1 MQSTYRFDDVEV
13 FCRERRITVRGQPA
27 LVGARA
33 FDLLVT
39 LIERADRVV
48 GKEELM
54 AVVWPDVVVEE
65 ANIAVQVSAL
75 RKLIGAQALVTVPR
89 RGYRFAR
96 PLHADGAAAAPA
108 PAPATPALRDAAEP
122 PLSEQPAIAVLP
134 FANLSVDREHRH
146 FADGVTQD
154 IVTGLSRF
162 RALVVIAHGSSA
174 AYADR
179 TVGIDTVAAQLG
191 VRYIV
196 DGSVQREG
204 QRVRVTAQL
213 IDALTRRH
221 IWSDR
226 YDRVLEDIFAVQEEL
241 TRSIVI
247 AVAPNVSRVE
257 LQGASRRRPASLG
270 AYQLALR
277 ARAMTSQAYVTG
289 DSAMLP
295 AALDQASR
303 ALAIDPKCS
312 PALVAL
318 GQAHWQRLF
327 FKSAPNL
334 VEAWETSMHWT
345 RLAIEADET
354 DSAGYTQRALVL
366 QHDPRDDGRSIP
378 YDEALHDLEIATR
391 LNPNDI
397 GVLRVRGLT
406 EAVAGR
412 PVEGIGHL
420 NQALRVSPGDAGVL
434 SHLSLAHF
442 LAGSYGE
449 GLRCAAQA
457 LAKRPK
463 AANTLMFVAM
473 NGVGAGDIDKAK
485 SAWQAA
491 HAFAPSYIDA
501 RTNGASVYRLERDR
515 QRQKVFLR
523 IAAGLEDA
531 AAAEGLR

>member
-1 MQSTYRFDDVEV
+1 MQSIYRFDDVEV

-27 LVGARA
+27 PVGARA

-54 AVVWPDVVVEE
+54 ASVWPDVVVEE

-75 RKLIGAQALVTVPR
+75 RKLLGAPALATVPG

-96 PLHADGAAAAPA
+96 PLLEDGAAAT
-108 PAPATPALRDAAEP
+108 PATQAPREAAEAAEP
-122 PLSEQPAIAVLP
+122 PLPDKPAIAVLP
-134 FANLSVDREHRH
+134 FANLSVDREHRF

-162 RALVVIAHGSSA
+162 RALLVIAHGSSA

-221 IWSDR
+221 IWSDQ
-226 YDRVLEDIFAVQEEL
+226 YDRVLEDIFAVQEEV
-241 TRSIVI
+241 TRSIVV
-247 AVAPNVSRVE
+247 AVAPEVSRAE
-257 LQGASRRRPASLG
+257 LQGASRRRPTSLG
-270 AYQLALR
+270 AYQLALQ
-277 ARAMTSQAYVTG
+277 ARAMGERAYAAG
-289 DSAMLP
+289 DT
-295 AALDQASR
+295 AALLAVLDQAAR

-312 PALVAL
+312 PALHAL
-318 GQAHWQRLF
+318 GYAHWQRLF
-327 FKSAPNL
+327 FRSAPNL
-334 VEAWETSMHWT
+334 VEAWKESMHWT
-345 RLAIEADET
+345 RLAIEADDT
-354 DSAGYTQRALVL
+354 DSQGYVLRAMVL
-366 QHDPRDDGRSIP
+366 QHDPRNDGRSIP
-378 YDEALHDLEIATR
+378 YDEALHDLDIAAR
-391 LNPNDI
+391 LNPNDF
-397 GVLRVRGLT
+397 GVLRLRGLT

-412 PVEGIGHL
+412 PAEGIGHL
-420 NQALRVSPGDAGVL
+420 NQALRLGPGDPGVL

-442 LAGSYGE
+442 LAGSYSE

-491 HAFAPSYIDA
+491 RALAPGYIDA
-501 RTNGASVYRLERDR
+501 RTNGFSVYRLERDR

-523 IAAGLEDA
+523 IAAGLEDP

>member
-13 FCRERRITVRGQPA
+13 FCRERRLTVRGQPA
-27 LVGARA
+27 ALGARA

-54 AVVWPDVVVEE
+54 AVVWPDAVVEE

-75 RKLIGAQALVTVPR
+75 RKLLGAQALATVPG

-96 PLHADGAAAAPA
+96 PLRDDGAAPA
-108 PAPATPALRDAAEP
+108 PTAQAPRGAAASAA
-122 PLSEQPAIAVLP
+122 PLVEDKPAIAVLP
-134 FANLSVDREHRH
+134 FANLSIDRAHRF

-154 IVTGLSRF
+154 IATALSRF
-162 RALVVIAHGSSA
+162 RALLVIAHGSSA

-221 IWSDR
+221 IWSDQ
-226 YDRVLEDIFAVQEEL
+226 YDRVLEDIFAVQEEV

-247 AVAPNVSRVE
+247 AVAPEVSRAE
-257 LQGASRRRPASLG
+257 LQGTSRRRPASLG
-270 AYQLALR
+270 AYQLGLQ
-277 ARAMTSQAYVTG
+277 ARAMARQAYASG
-289 DSAMLP
+289 DTAALP
-295 AALDQASR
+295 AAMDAASR
-303 ALAIDPKCS
+303 ALAIDPTCS
-312 PALVAL
+312 QAFLAM
-318 GQAHWQRLF
+318 GHAHWQRLF
-327 FKSAPNL
+327 FRSAPNL
-334 VEAWETSMHWT
+334 VEAWQESMRWT
-345 RLAIEADET
+345 RLAIEGDDT
-354 DSAGYTQRALVL
+354 DSEGYCLRAMVL

-391 LNPNDI
+391 LNPNDL
-397 GVLRVRGLT
+397 GVLRMRGLT
-406 EAVAGR
+406 EAVAGL
-412 PVEGIGHL
+412 PAEGIANL
-420 NQALRVSPGDAGVL
+420 KQALRVGPGDAGVL

-442 LAGSYGE
+442 LAGSHGE
-449 GLRCAAQA
+449 GLRCAAHA
-457 LAKRPK
+457 LAKRPR

-485 SAWQAA
+485 AAWQAA
-491 HAFAPSYIDA
+491 HALAPGYIDA
-501 RTNGASVYRLERDR
+501 RTNGFSVYRLQRDR

-523 IAAGLEDA
+523 IAAGLEDV

>member
-27 LVGARA
+27 PLGARA

-54 AVVWPDVVVEE
+54 DAVWPDAVVEE

-75 RKLIGAQALVTVPR
+75 RKLLGPRVLSTVPG

-96 PLHADGAAAAPA
+96 PLLEEGAARVPAVQAPRAADETTA
-108 PAPATPALRDAAEP
+108 PPQPER
-122 PLSEQPAIAVLP
+122 PAIAVLP
-134 FANLSVDREHRH
+134 FANLSVDREHRY

-179 TVGIDTVAAQLG
+179 TIGIDTVAAQLG

-213 IDALTRRH
+213 IDAHTRRH
-221 IWSDR
+221 IWSDQ

-247 AVAPNVSRVE
+247 AVVPHVSRTE

-270 AYQLALR
+270 AYQLALQAWAIVSR
-277 ARAMTSQAYVTG
+277 AYVAA
-289 DSAMLP
+289 D
-295 AALDQASR
+295 AALLPDAIDQAMQ

-312 PALVAL
+312 LALLTV

-391 LNPNDI
+391 LNPNDG

-412 PVEGIGHL
+412 PAEGIGHL
-420 NQALRVSPGDAGVL
+420 TQALRVCPGDAGVL

-442 LAGSYGE
+442 LAGSYGD

-463 AANTLMFVAM
+463 SANTLMFMAM

-485 SAWQAA
+485 LAWQAA
-491 HAFAPSYIDA
+491 RAISPSYIDA
-501 RTNGASVYRLERDR
+501 RTNGHSVYRLERDR
-515 QRQKVFLR
+515 QRQKLFLR
-523 IAAGLEDA
+523 IAAGLEDPSA
-531 AAAEGLR
+531 VEGLR

>member
-27 LVGARA
+27 PLGARA

-54 AVVWPDVVVEE
+54 AVVWPDAVVEE

-75 RKLIGAQALVTVPR
+75 RKLLGPQALATVPG

-96 PLHADGAAAAPA
+96 PLLEDGAAGAPA
-108 PAPATPALRDAAEP
+108 VQAPRAADEATAP
-122 PLSEQPAIAVLP
+122 PLPEKPAIAVLP
-134 FANLSVDREHRH
+134 FANLSVDREHRY

-174 AYADR
+174 AYANR

-196 DGSVQREG
+196 DGSVQREA

-221 IWSDR
+221 IWSDQ
-226 YDRVLEDIFAVQEEL
+226 YDRVLEDIFAVQEEV
-241 TRSIVI
+241 TRSIVV
-247 AVAPNVSRVE
+247 AVAPEVSRAE

-270 AYQLALR
+270 AHELALQ
-277 ARAMTSQAYVTG
+277 ARAMAAQAYVTG
-289 DSAMLP
+289 DAAVLP
-295 AALDQASR
+295 AVLDQAKR

-312 PALVAL
+312 RALLAL

-345 RLAIEADET
+345 RLAIEADDT
-354 DSAGYTQRALVL
+354 DSEGYAQRALVL

-378 YDEALHDLEIATR
+378 YDEALHDLEIASR

-412 PVEGIGHL
+412 PAEGIGHL

-442 LAGSYGE
+442 LAGSYGD

-491 HAFAPSYIDA
+491 RAISPSYIDA
-501 RTNGASVYRLERDR
+501 RTHGASVYRLERDR

-523 IAAGLEDA
+523 IAAGLEDPSA
-531 AAAEGLR
+531 VEGLR

>member
-13 FCRERRITVRGQPA
+13 FCRERRIAVRGQAVP
-27 LVGARA
+27 VGARA

-54 AVVWPDVVVEE
+54 AVVWPGVVVEE
-65 ANIAVQVSAL
+65 ANIAVHVSAL
-75 RKLIGAQALVTVPR
+75 RKLIGAQALVTVPG

-96 PLHADGAAAAPA
+96 PLIADGAAAT
-108 PAPATPALRDAAEP
+108 PATPMPREAADGAEP
-122 PLSEQPAIAVLP
+122 PIPDRPAIAVLP
-134 FANLSVDREHRH
+134 FASLSFDSEHRH

-179 TVGIDTVAAQLG
+179 SVGIDTVAAQLG

-196 DGSVQREG
+196 GGSVQREG

-213 IDALTRRH
+213 IDATTRSH
-221 IWSDR
+221 IWADQ
-226 YDRVLEDIFAVQEEL
+226 YDRVLEDIFAVQEEV

-247 AVAPNVSRVE
+247 AVAPHVSRAE

-270 AYQLALR
+270 AYQLALH
-277 ARAMTSQAYVTG
+277 AWTMTSRAYAAG
-289 DSAMLP
+289 D
-295 AALDQASR
+295 AALLSAVLDEATR

-312 PALVAL
+312 LALRTL
-318 GQAHWQRLF
+318 GNVHWQRLF

-354 DSAGYTQRALVL
+354 DSAGYAQRAVVL

-412 PVEGIGHL
+412 PAEGIGHL

-449 GLRCAAQA
+449 GLRCAAHA

-485 SAWQAA
+485 SAWQTA
-491 HAFAPSYIDA
+491 HAIASSYIDA
-501 RTNGASVYRLERDR
+501 RTNGSSVYRLERDR
-515 QRQKVFLR
+515 QRQHVFLR

>member
-1 MQSTYRFDDVEV
+1 MQSSYRFDDVEV
-13 FCRERRITVRGQPA
+13 FCRERRLTVRGQPA
-27 LVGARA
+27 PVGARA

-65 ANIAVQVSAL
+65 ANIAVHVSAL
-75 RKLIGAQALVTVPR
+75 RKLLGAQALATVPG

-96 PLHADGAAAAPA
+96 PLLEDGAAATPTTQAPGEA
-108 PAPATPALRDAAEP
+108 AAAAEP
-122 PLSEQPAIAVLP
+122 PLNDKPAIAVLP
-134 FANLSVDREHRH
+134 FANLSVDREHRY

-162 RALVVIAHGSSA
+162 RALLVIAHGSSA

-221 IWSDR
+221 IWSDQF
-226 YDRVLEDIFAVQEEL
+226 DRVLEDIFAVQEEL
-241 TRSIVI
+241 TRSIVV
-247 AVAPNVSRVE
+247 AVAPEVSRAE

-270 AYQLALR
+270 AYQLALH
-277 ARAMTSQAYVTG
+277 ARAMGSRAYQAADT
-289 DSAMLP
+289 AALP
-295 AALDQASR
+295 AVLDEATR
-303 ALAIDPKCS
+303 ALAIDPNCS
-312 PALVAL
+312 LALQTL
-318 GQAHWQRLF
+318 SHAHWQRLF
-327 FKSAPNL
+327 FRSAPNL
-334 VEAWETSMHWT
+334 VEAWEESMRWT
-345 RLAIEADET
+345 QLAIEADDTASE
-354 DSAGYTQRALVL
+354 GYVLRAMVL
-366 QHDPRDDGRSIP
+366 QHDPRDDGQSIP
-378 YDEALHDLEIATR
+378 YDEALHDLEIAAR
-391 LNPNDI
+391 LNPNDF

-412 PVEGIGHL
+412 PAEGIAHL
-420 NQALRVSPGDAGVL
+420 KEALRVGPGDPGVL

-442 LAGSYGE
+442 LAGSYSE

-473 NGVGAGDIDKAK
+473 NGVGVGDIDKAK

-491 HAFAPSYIDA
+491 RALAPGYIDA
-501 RTNGASVYRLERDR
+501 RTNGFSVYRLERDR

-523 IAAGLEDA
+523 IAAGLEDT

>member
-27 LVGARA
+27 AVGARA
-33 FDLLVT
+33 YDLLVT

-75 RKLIGAQALVTVPR
+75 RKLLGAQALATVPG

-96 PLHADGAAAAPA
+96 PLLGDVAAAAPA
-108 PAPATPALRDAAEP
+108 TQAPREAAEATAP
-122 PLSEQPAIAVLP
+122 PLPDKPAIAVLP
-134 FANLSVDREHRH
+134 FANLSVDREHR
-146 FADGVTQD
+146 FFSDGVTQD

-162 RALVVIAHGSSA
+162 RALVVIAHGSSS

-221 IWSDR
+221 IWSDQ

-241 TRSIVI
+241 TRSIVV
-247 AVAPNVSRVE
+247 AVAPEVSRAE

-270 AYQLALR
+270 AYQLALQ
-277 ARAMTSQAYVTG
+277 ARAMEGRAYAAADTT
-289 DSAMLP
+289 ALP
-295 AALDQASR
+295 AVLEAVTR

-312 PALVAL
+312 LALQTL
-318 GQAHWQRLF
+318 GAVHWQRLF
-327 FKSAPNL
+327 FRSAPNL
-334 VEAWETSMHWT
+334 VEAWEEAMRWA
-345 RLAIEADET
+345 RLAIEADDT
-354 DSAGYTQRALVL
+354 DSQGYVLRAMVL

-378 YDEALHDLEIATR
+378 YDEALHDLDIAAR
-391 LNPNDI
+391 LNPNDF
-397 GVLRVRGLT
+397 GVLRLRGLT

-412 PVEGIGHL
+412 PAEGIGNL
-420 NQALRVSPGDAGVL
+420 NQALRVGPGDPGVL

-442 LAGSYGE
+442 LAGSYSE

-473 NGVGAGDIDKAK
+473 NGVGAGDIEKAK

-491 HAFAPSYIDA
+491 HALAPGYIDA
-501 RTNGASVYRLERDR
+501 RTNGFSVYRLERDR
-515 QRQKVFLR
+515 LRQKVFLR
-523 IAAGLEDA
+523 IAAGLEDPA
-531 AAAEGLR
+531 ASEGLR

>member
-27 LVGARA
+27 SVGARA
-33 FDLLVT
+33 FDVLVT
-39 LIERADRVV
+39 LIERADRIV
-48 GKEELM
+48 GKEELL

-75 RKLIGAQALVTVPR
+75 RKLLGAQALMTVPG

-96 PLHADGAAAAPA
+96 PLLDDGTGAS
-108 PAPATPALRDAAEP
+108 PATPVPPAAAEATPP
-122 PLSEQPAIAVLP
+122 PLPDMPAIAVLP
-134 FANLSVDREHRH
+134 FANLSVDREHRY

-162 RALVVIAHGSSA
+162 HDLLVIAHGSSA

-179 TVGIDTVAAQLG
+179 TVGIDTVAEQLG

-221 IWSDR
+221 IWSDQ
-226 YDRVLEDIFAVQEEL
+226 YDQVLEDIFAVQEEL
-241 TRSIVI
+241 TRSIVV
-247 AVAPNVSRVE
+247 AVAPEVSRAE
-257 LQGASRRRPASLG
+257 LLRASRRRPDSLG
-270 AYQLALR
+270 AYQLALH
-277 ARAMTSQAYVTG
+277 ARAMAHRAYVAG
-289 DSAMLP
+289 DTEAL
-295 AALDQASR
+295 AAVLDHATR

-312 PALVAL
+312 QALLAL
-318 GQAHWQRLF
+318 SHAHWQRLF
-327 FKSAPNL
+327 FRSVKNL
-334 VEAWETSMHWT
+334 VEAWEESMRWAQ
-345 RLAIEADET
+345 LAIEADET
-354 DSAGYTQRALVL
+354 DSEGYVLRAMAL

-378 YDEALHDLEIATR
+378 YDEALHDLEIAAR
-391 LNPNDI
+391 LNSNDF
-397 GVLRVRGLT
+397 GVLRIRGLT

-412 PVEGIGHL
+412 PAEGIGHL
-420 NQALRVSPGDAGVL
+420 NQALRVGPGDARVL

-449 GLRCAAQA
+449 GLRCAAHSI
-457 LAKRPK
+457 AKRPK

-473 NGVGAGDIDKAK
+473 NGVGAGDLDKAK

-491 HAFAPSYIDA
+491 RAIAPTYIDA
-501 RTNGASVYRLERDR
+501 RTNGFSVYRLERDR
-515 QRQKVFLR
+515 QRQHVFLR
-523 IAAGLEDA
+523 IAAGLEDPS
-531 AAAEGLR
+531 AAEGLR